1 MNIFIDP
8 LLFIQFLRQSIG
20 GIFDSFFISCSFYGE
35 TVSIV
40 VLMALFYWCIDK
52 KLGEYL
58 FISLCGTN
66 FITSFLKNTLCIYR
80 PWILDSRVKPVTEAL
95 ATATGYSFPSGHTSN
110 AVNLFG
116 GLILRGKYSK
126 TLNIIFAVCMILILF
141 SRNYLCVHSILDVFG
156 ALIYTVIVL
165 IIFSK
170 IFDKLEENP
179 NLDIIISAIGL
190 ILMMLVSV
198 FTFAKG
204 YPMDYDSA
212 GKLIV
217 DPAIMTLG
225 TYYLMGFAAGILISW
240 PIERRFIK
248 FSAKG
253 TTENKIIRF
262 LGGFI
267 GIGFIVKVIL
277 PIIGSNTALE
287 KFTGMFI
294 LGLFIMLIYPAI
306 IKYFQN
312 HKTEKN

>member
-8 LLFIQFLRQSIG
+8 ILFIQFLRQSIG

-35 TVSIV
+35 TVSVI

-58 FISLCGTN
+58 FISFCGIN
-66 FITSFLKNTLCIYR
+66 FITSFLKNALCIYR

-95 ATATGYSFPSGHTSN
+95 ATATGYSFPSGHASN

-141 SRNYLCVHSILDVFG
+141 SRNYLGVHSILDVLG
-156 ALIYTVIVL
+156 ALLYTVIVL

-190 ILMMLVSV
+190 ILMILVSV

-217 DPAIMTLG
+217 DPVIMNLG
-225 TYYLMGFAAGILISW
+225 TYYIMGLVAGILISW

-248 FSAKG
+248 FSAEG

-287 KFTGMFI
+287 NFTGMFI

-312 HKTEKN
+312 HKIEKN